1 MGDRVR
7 EYEAG
12 FPASRSASEL
22 NDQLPCDATT
32 SDVLCSRETLV
43 VSLSVCLLFALN
55 HCIELLSW
63 NASFMPLLAGEPPP
77 NTSDLIDVVPSGR
90 FDATRTEPVG

>member
-1 MGDRVR
+1 MGDSVR

-32 SDVLCSRETLV
+32 SEVLCSRESAV

-55 HCIELLSW
+55 HCIELLSCT
-63 NASFMPLLAGEPPP
+63 APLRTSLAGEPPP
-77 NTSDLIDVVPSGR
+77 KTSDLIDVVPSGR
-90 FDATRTEPVG
+90 FDATRTVPVG

>member
-1 MGDRVR
+1 MGDSVR

-32 SDVLCSRETLV
+32 SEVLCSRERLV
-43 VSLSVCLLFALN
+43 VSLSVCLLLALN
-55 HCIELLSW
+55 HCIEFLRWDAVFST
-63 NASFMPLLAGEPPP
+63 SLAGEPPP
-77 NTSDLIDVVPSGR
+77 KTSDLMDVVPSGR
-90 FDATRTEPVG
+90 FEATRTVPVG